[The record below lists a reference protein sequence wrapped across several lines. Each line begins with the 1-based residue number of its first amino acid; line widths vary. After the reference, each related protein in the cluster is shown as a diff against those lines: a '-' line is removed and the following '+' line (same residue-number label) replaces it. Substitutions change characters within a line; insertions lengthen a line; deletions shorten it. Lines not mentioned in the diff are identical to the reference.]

1 MWSPGVTA
9 AMVGVEF
16 TEVGISTIMKAA
28 MNKSMSQFVYIV
40 YSNAFAI
47 FILLPS
53 SFIFYR
59 ERSPPKLNACIFS
72 RILLL
77 SIVSFSIQM
86 LFNTGIKYSSPTLC
100 TAMTDLT
107 PAFTFLLSVIFR
119 MEKLEFRLQSSQ
131 AKSIGTIVS
140 VAGALI
146 VTLYK
151 GQLITA
157 NVASQIDEQ
166 LLLLSSAMLHP
177 NLMNQ
182 FAVCSRQIGV
192 IGGNFF
198 VQLVHLCLSIVFD
211 IVLGKNAKI
220 LQLKLLTW
228 ILKEYPA
235 ELMVTVLTCISVTL
249 LSAVVSLI
257 LEKHPNA
264 WILKPDVELI
274 AILCSAI
281 FALSLRNV
289 VHAWAC
295 HKKGPLYTAMFKP
308 LGIVIATF
316 MGFFFLG
323 DNLYVG
329 SVIGGI
335 IIALGFYT
343 VIWGKSQEEKMN
355 EEGKGNPNLES
366 SSHKI
371 PLLRNNSSDLQSTI
385 AQANSILY

>member
-16 TEVGISTIMKAA
+16 MVVGISTIMKAA
-28 MNKSMSQFVYIV
+28 MNKGMSQFVYIV

-166 LLLLSSAMLHP
+166 LLLLSNVAY
-177 NLMNQ
+177 
-182 FAVCSRQIGV
+182 QIDDQLLLLSSNWV
-192 IGGNFF
+192 IGGIFCA
-198 VQLVHLCLSIVFD
+198 VGALCLASLYIV
-211 IVLGKNAKI
+211 
-220 LQLKLLTW
+220 QTW
-228 ILKEYPA
+228 ILKEYPT
-235 ELMVTVLTCISVTL
+235 ELMVTLISCIFVTL

-257 LEKHPNA
+257 VEKDSNA
-264 WILKPDVELI
+264 WILKPDVELT

-281 FALSLRNV
+281 FAVSLRSV

-295 HKKGPLYTAMFKP
+295 RKKGPLYTAMFKP
-308 LGIVIATF
+308 LRMVIATF
-316 MGFFFLG
+316 MGVSFLG

-343 VIWGKSQEEKMN
+343 VIWGKSQEEKMD
-355 EEGKGNPNLES
+355 EEDKGNPNLES

-371 PLLRNNSSDLQSTI
+371 PLLRNKSTDLQSTI
-385 AQANSILY
+385 A

>member
-16 TEVGISTIMKAA
+16 MVVGISTIMKAA
-28 MNKSMSQFVYIV
+28 MNKGMSQFVYIV

-166 LLLLSSAMLHP
+166 LLLLSS
-177 NLMNQ
+177 NW
-182 FAVCSRQIGV
+182 V
-192 IGGNFF
+192 IGGIFCA
-198 VQLVHLCLSIVFD
+198 VGALCLASLYIV
-211 IVLGKNAKI
+211 
-220 LQLKLLTW
+220 QTW
-228 ILKEYPA
+228 ILKEYPT
-235 ELMVTVLTCISVTL
+235 ELMVTLISCIFVTL

-257 LEKHPNA
+257 VEKDSNA
-264 WILKPDVELI
+264 WILKPDVELT

-281 FALSLRNV
+281 FAVSLRSV

-295 HKKGPLYTAMFKP
+295 RKKGPLYTAMFKP
-308 LGIVIATF
+308 LRMVIATF
-316 MGFFFLG
+316 MGVSFLG

-343 VIWGKSQEEKMN
+343 VIWGKSQEEKMD
-355 EEGKGNPNLES
+355 EEDKGNPNLES

-371 PLLRNNSSDLQSTI
+371 PLLRNKSTDLQSTI
-385 AQANSILY
+385 A

>member
-1 MWSPGVTA
+1 
-9 AMVGVEF
+9 MVGVEF
-16 TEVGISTIMKAA
+16 MVVGISTIMKAA
-28 MNKSMSQFVYIV
+28 MNKGMSQFVYIV
-40 YSNAFAI
+40 YSNAFAL

-77 SIVSFSIQM
+77 SIVSFSIQT

-100 TAMTDLT
+100 TAMADLT
-107 PAFTFLLSVIFR
+107 PAFTVLLSVIFR

-131 AKSIGTIVS
+131 AKSIGTIIS

-146 VTLYK
+146 VSLYK
-151 GQLITA
+151 GQLIIA
-157 NVASQIDEQ
+157 NVAYQIDDQ
-166 LLLLSSAMLHP
+166 LLLLSS
-177 NLMNQ
+177 NW
-182 FAVCSRQIGV
+182 V
-192 IGGNFF
+192 IGGIFCA
-198 VQLVHLCLSIVFD
+198 VGALCLASLYIV
-211 IVLGKNAKI
+211 
-220 LQLKLLTW
+220 QTW
-228 ILKEYPA
+228 ILKEYPT
-235 ELMVTVLTCISVTL
+235 ELMVTLISCIFVTL

-257 LEKHPNA
+257 VEKDSNA
-264 WILKPDVELI
+264 WILKPDVELT

-281 FALSLRNV
+281 FAVSLRSV

-295 HKKGPLYTAMFKP
+295 REKGPLYTAMFKP
-308 LGIVIATF
+308 LRMVIATF
-316 MGFFFLG
+316 MGVSFLA

-343 VIWGKSQEEKMN
+343 VIWGKSQEEKMD
-355 EEGKGNPNLES
+355 EEDKGNPNLDS

-371 PLLRNNSSDLQSTI
+371 PLLRNKSTDLQSTI
-385 AQANSILY
+385 A

>member
-16 TEVGISTIMKAA
+16 MVVGISTIMKAA
-28 MNKSMSQFVYIV
+28 MNKGMSQFVYIV

-166 LLLLSSAMLHP
+166 LLLLSS
-177 NLMNQ
+177 NW
-182 FAVCSRQIGV
+182 V
-192 IGGNFF
+192 IGGIFCA
-198 VQLVHLCLSIVFD
+198 VGALCLASLYIV
-211 IVLGKNAKI
+211 
-220 LQLKLLTW
+220 QTW

-235 ELMVTVLTCISVTL
+235 ELMITMITCISVTL
-249 LSAVVSLI
+249 LSAVVPLI
-257 LEKHPNA
+257 LEKDPNA
-264 WILKPDVELI
+264 WMLMPDVELI
-274 AILCSAI
+274 AILCSAVSSV
-281 FALSLRNV
+281 SLLNV
-289 VHAWAC
+289 VQAWAC
-295 HKKGPLYTAMFKP
+295 REKGPLYTAMFKL
-308 LGIVIATF
+308 LGMVIAIF
-316 MGFFFLG
+316 MGVSFLG
-323 DNLYVG
+323 DKLYVG
-329 SVIGGI
+329 RYISVLFFFPSKRKRI
-335 IIALGFYT
+335 
-343 VIWGKSQEEKMN
+343 EK
-355 EEGKGNPNLES
+355 KLPDS
-366 SSHKI
+366 Y
-371 PLLRNNSSDLQSTI
+371 LQS
-385 AQANSILY
+385 SL